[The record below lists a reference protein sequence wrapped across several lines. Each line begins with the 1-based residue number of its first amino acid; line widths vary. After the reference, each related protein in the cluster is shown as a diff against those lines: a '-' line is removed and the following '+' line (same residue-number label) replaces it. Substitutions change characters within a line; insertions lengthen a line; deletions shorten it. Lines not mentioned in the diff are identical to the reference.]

1 MPQPDRPSAQHA
13 SIPPH
18 RIPKRTDRPANRH
31 SSGKGWSRK
40 PRIVAMS
47 FVGVLALGGAAA
59 ATVMDQLAGEV
70 EVSDVSGIVQ
80 GGASKEVKDPSDPF
94 KDVPVNI
101 LVMGTD
107 FRDAENV
114 AVAGGGNETGMR
126 SDTTMLVHIS
136 RDRSWIHVVSI
147 PRDSMVNRPECE
159 LPDGSMAPALG
170 LGQFNG
176 AFNAGGY
183 LTGEGENDLTYGAAC
198 TITTIMDNTGMPM
211 PNHIV
216 VKMHSV
222 LDVVDA
228 IGGVRV
234 CLPYPI
240 VTPQQYGGVNLPA
253 GEQTLNGMDSLD
265 YLRARHVEGTTQ
277 SDLDRIDR
285 QQGFI
290 NALLRQ
296 ILSADTMAN
305 PGKMLNL
312 SKAVLGSVN
321 PDPELGDA
329 SNLVGLAFSLK
340 DIQKNRIMFTTIP
353 NQPWTQDPNRVEWTY
368 EADQV
373 WADLAN
379 DVAPENLPALASEE
393 TSGGGDGTAP
403 ADGTGGNGS
412 GGENGSG
419 GDGGGQTGTGG
430 GGAGSSDGG
439 TSDGGGSTSDGT
451 PGGGGTDDG
460 TAGGGATGTEGE
472 QTPDPEPSQPTGTCA

>member
-13 SIPPH
+13 SMPPH

-59 ATVMDQLAGEV
+59 ATVMEQLAAEV

-80 GGASKEVKDPSDPF
+80 GASKEVKDPSDPF

-107 FRDAENV
+107 FRDAENI

-136 RDRSWIHVVSI
+136 RDRSWIQVVSI
-147 PRDSMVNRPECE
+147 PRDSMVNRPGCE

-198 TITTIMDNTGMPM
+198 TITTVMDNTGMPM

-253 GEQTLNGMDSLD
+253 GPQTLDGMDSLD

-305 PGKMLNL
+305 PAKMLNL

-329 SNLVGLAFSLK
+329 RNLVGLAFSLK
-340 DIQKNRIMFTTIP
+340 DIQKERILFTTVP

-368 EADQV
+368 EADQL

-379 DVAPENLPALASEE
+379 DVAPANLPPLKGEGTPSGGTSGGEDGSTGDGTTGSGDGG
-393 TSGGGDGTAP
+393 TSGGGG
-403 ADGTGGNGS
+403 
-412 GGENGSG
+412 
-419 GDGGGQTGTGG
+419 
-430 GGAGSSDGG
+430 
-439 TSDGGGSTSDGT
+439 GGGSTEGGDGSGEGGAN
-451 PGGGGTDDG
+451 GGGSGG
-460 TAGGGATGTEGE
+460 TAGNGTTGEGTGAESDGE
-472 QTPDPEPSQPTGTCA
+472 ASPDPEPSQPTGTCS

>member
-13 SIPPH
+13 SMPPH

-47 FVGVLALGGAAA
+47 FVGVLALGGAAT
-59 ATVMDQLAGEV
+59 ATVMEQLAAEV

-80 GGASKEVKDPSDPF
+80 GASKEVKDPADPF

-114 AVAGGGNETGMR
+114 AVAGGADEAGMR

-147 PRDSMVNRPECE
+147 PRDSMVNRPGCE

-198 TITTIMDNTGMPM
+198 TITTVMDNTGLPM

-253 GEQTLNGMDSLD
+253 GEQTLDGMDSLD

-305 PGKMLNL
+305 PAKMLNL

-329 SNLVGLAFSLK
+329 RNLVGLAFSLK
-340 DIQKNRIMFTTIP
+340 DIQKNRILFTTVP

-368 EADQV
+368 EADQL

-379 DVAPENLPALASEE
+379 DVEPAGLPPLEGEE
-393 TSGGGDGTAP
+393 TSGSGG
-403 ADGTGGNGS
+403 ADGGSGADGGGS
-412 GGENGSG
+412 GGDDGGSG
-419 GDGGGQTGTGG
+419 GDGGGSGG
-430 GGAGSSDGG
+430 GGS
-439 TSDGGGSTSDGT
+439 GGGSGASGDEAGA
-451 PGGGGTDDG
+451 DDG
-460 TAGGGATGTEGE
+460 TGTDGTGTDSTATPSTDEASAD
-472 QTPDPEPSQPTGTCA
+472 PDPEPSQPTGTCS